1 MAFLVLISTLLISF
15 LGAMQPSIV
24 NVGTIR
30 IAAQHGQKQALYFA
44 LGGTLPELV
53 YATIAIVLLDQ
64 LDILKQL
71 MPYLMSVVILLFLI
85 MGIKLLF
92 FDNALKTI
100 DLEKRNNSFFMS
112 AFIISSINFAVLFF
126 WISSAGI
133 LSGFSIQADTP
144 LAMVAFVAGAGL
156 GNFLLLF
163 SLTVLVS
170 KLSHICTPE
179 NIKRLNQISGLIFVC
194 TALFTAFNLY
204 LS

>member
-1 MAFLVLISTLLISF
+1 MPFLVLISTLLISF
-15 LGAMQPSIV
+15 FGAMQPSIV

-53 YATIAIVLLDQ
+53 YATLAIVLLDQ
-64 LDILKQL
+64 LDFLKQL
-71 MPYLMSVVILLFLI
+71 MPYLMSIVILLFLM

-92 FDNALKTI
+92 FENDVKPINI
-100 DLEKRNNSFFMS
+100 EKRSNSFFMR

-133 LSGFSIQADTP
+133 LSGFSIYANTP
-144 LAMVAFVAGAGL
+144 LAMIAFVAGAGL

-170 KLSHICTPE
+170 KLSHICTAK
-179 NIKRLNQISGLIFVC
+179 NINRLNQISGIIFIC
-194 TALFTAFNLY
+194 TALFTAY
-204 LS
+204 KLS

>member
-1 MAFLVLISTLLISF
+1 MPFLVLISTLLISF
-15 LGAMQPSIV
+15 FGAMQPSIV

-53 YATIAIVLLDQ
+53 YATLAVVLLNQ
-64 LDILKQL
+64 LDFLTQL
-71 MPYLMSVVILLFLI
+71 MPYFMSVVIILFLV

-92 FDNALKTI
+92 FENAVKPVAI
-100 DLEKRNNSFFMS
+100 EKRNNSFFMS
-112 AFIISSINFAVLFF
+112 AFFVSSINCAVLFF

-133 LSGFSIQADTP
+133 LSGFSIHANTP

-163 SLTVLVS
+163 SLTLLVS
-170 KLSHICTPE
+170 KLSHICTSE
-179 NIKRLNQISGLIFVC
+179 NINRLNLVSGFIFIC